1 MSTQLDVRRTPRDP
15 EKTRARILDAAQG
28 LILEVGFG
36 ATTVDAVVAR
46 AGITKGAFFHHFPSK
61 GALAQAVIERFAQ
74 WDRGQ
79 LELMVARAER
89 LATDPLQQLLT
100 LLALYQEAF
109 ETTGDPASGCLF
121 ASYIYEKKLFGP
133 ETLDVLR
140 GSILGW
146 RSVMRRKLEQVLVA
160 YKPRRETDLDTLAD
174 LFYSLTEGAYVMTK
188 TMDDRTL
195 IARQTRELRNYF
207 ELLFEPR

>member
-133 ETLDVLR
+133 ETLEVLR

>member
-109 ETTGDPASGCLF
+109 ETSGDPASGCLF

-133 ETLDVLR
+133 ETLEVLR